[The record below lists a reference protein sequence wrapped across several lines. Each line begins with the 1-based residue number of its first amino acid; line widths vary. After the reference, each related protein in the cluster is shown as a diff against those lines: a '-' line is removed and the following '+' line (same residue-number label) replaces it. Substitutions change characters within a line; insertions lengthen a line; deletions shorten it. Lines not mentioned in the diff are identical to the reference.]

1 MNDTVVVIMAKAPQ
15 AGMTK
20 TRLSPPLTP
29 EQAARL
35 YEALLRDTIAGLAA
49 LDWADLALAISPPAS
64 RAYFEQITP
73 HGTRLLPI
81 EGVDIG
87 DCLRQ
92 AFESLFEAGYRKVL
106 ALNADGPSLPRAYL
120 QQAAALLDEQ
130 DVVLGEGQDG
140 GYYLV
145 GLKALHVGLFQG
157 IAWST
162 PQVLAQTLQQAA
174 RAGLSAALN
183 PPWYDVDTIQDLL
196 RLKAELLG
204 LPADRLGHTRQFL
217 AEVDIP

>member
-1 MNDTVVVIMAKAPQ
+1 MNDTVVVIMAKAPE

-35 YEALLRDTIAGLAA
+35 YEALLCDTIDGLAA
-49 LDWADLALAISPPAS
+49 LDWADLALAISPPDF
-64 RAYFEQITP
+64 RLYFEQITP
-73 HGTRLLPI
+73 DGTRLLPI
-81 EGVDIG
+81 EGVDLG
-87 DCLRQ
+87 DCLEQ
-92 AFESLFEAGYRKVL
+92 AFESLFEAGYHQVL
-106 ALNADGPSLPRAYL
+106 ALNADGPSLPRVYL
-120 QQAAALLDEQ
+120 QQAAALLEQ
-130 DVVLGEGQDG
+130 YALVLGEGQDG
-140 GYYLV
+140 GYYLI
-145 GLKALHVGLFQG
+145 GLKQLQASLFQG

-174 RAGLSAALN
+174 RAGLSAALT
-183 PPWYDVDTIQDLL
+183 PQWYDVDTIQDLQ